1 MVCWYWNHTSCSD
14 FLVTILK
21 ASLSF
26 SFISILLHPF
36 FTFFFFFKSATY
48 KECELPSA
56 QTKQRLDQM
65 WPAICWMGNK
75 RKEWSHLPSVDAE
88 SSRACLAFQQG
99 FPRWEID
106 KGKASASFS
115 PCPDLTAP
123 LSKVERKRGLL
134 AMKKWELISKGWS
147 SINKL
152 SFALNALPWPLLSG
166 IEHLISAVV
175 RKTAERQIPLFPI
188 SVFSAFYPWMPHKRL
203 LGELKVM
210 RQVLVA
216 DTNKR
221 KDFSW
226 MRSPGLTWSETIW
239 FTFSEGD
246 GCNRTSG
253 PGDIDMLTWT
263 LLSPSLI
270 VWTVLFHSN
279 TWHRDSNFLPGC
291 KLLLK
296 VSPDHQIALWWV
308 KQSPQSH
315 EDFCLTKHVF

>member
-36 FTFFFFFKSATY
+36 FNFFFFFKSATY

-115 PCPDLTAP
+115 PVLTWQ
-123 LSKVERKRGLL
+123 LL
-134 AMKKWELISKGWS
+134 WAKWKGRED
-147 SINKL
+147 
-152 SFALNALPWPLLSG
+152 FLPWRNESL
-166 IEHLISAVV
+166 
-175 RKTAERQIPLFPI
+175 
-188 SVFSAFYPWMPHKRL
+188 Y
-203 LGELKVM
+203 LKGGA
-210 RQVLVA
+210 Q
-216 DTNKR
+216 
-221 KDFSW
+221 
-226 MRSPGLTWSETIW
+226 
-239 FTFSEGD
+239 
-246 GCNRTSG
+246 
-253 PGDIDMLTWT
+253 
-263 LLSPSLI
+263 
-270 VWTVLFHSN
+270 
-279 TWHRDSNFLPGC
+279 
-291 KLLLK
+291 
-296 VSPDHQIALWWV
+296 
-308 KQSPQSH
+308 
-315 EDFCLTKHVF
+315 